1 MNQSNPR
8 LRVRITLCVFLN
20 ICQFDCMLKIT
31 YPSTISDSK
40 LKKIGKMRFRFLA
53 WVFLFD
59 FFVRDNFSVFGS
71 PPIEP
76 PPCEPGHVRLNPND
90 GTCVLDRCAGVIC
103 EKNHAKCNVLA
114 DGETGFGAD
123 GEADTGDGFSCV
135 LRCHSGWLRS
145 VEQILR
151 ALVRYLVTLHHCEPR
166 HVTQQQ
172 EFSK

>member
-1 MNQSNPR
+1 
-8 LRVRITLCVFLN
+8 
-20 ICQFDCMLKIT
+20 
-31 YPSTISDSK
+31 
-40 LKKIGKMRFRFLA
+40 MRFRFLA

-59 FFVRDNFSVFGS
+59 FFFRDNFSVFGS

-76 PPCEPGHVRLNPND
+76 PPCEPGHVRLDPND
-90 GTCVLDRCAGVIC
+90 GSSACVLDRCAGVIC
-103 EKNHAKCNVLA
+103 EKNHAKCTVLA

-151 ALVRYLVTLHHCEPR
+151 GLVRYLVTLHLCEPR